1 MINLLMFKTFY
12 EIDFDFSQEYP
23 ELALTCGA
31 TGLLVLIIDS
41 KAYCF
46 NLGDNKGI
54 IYRKD

>member
-1 MINLLMFKTFY
+1 MFKTFY